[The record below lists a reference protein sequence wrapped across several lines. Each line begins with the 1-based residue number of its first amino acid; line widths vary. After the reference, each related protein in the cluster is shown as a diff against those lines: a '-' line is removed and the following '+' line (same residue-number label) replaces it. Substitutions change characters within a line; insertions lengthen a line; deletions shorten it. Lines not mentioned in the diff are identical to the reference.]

1 MAFRWLQPMVDVVSP
16 DVRSRMMAGIGGKN
30 TKPERVIRHGLHAL
44 GFRFL
49 IHDRRLPGKP
59 DIVLPKWKS
68 VIFVNGCF
76 WHGHD
81 CHLFKLPSTRTEF
94 WKAKIEANRSNDVR
108 ALGELIRL
116 NWRVA
121 TVWECALKGRSR
133 IPVERILADL
143 SDWLKSK
150 DHKISIRGSII

>member
-1 MAFRWLQPMVDVVSP
+1 
-16 DVRSRMMAGIGGKN
+16 MAGIGGKN
-30 TKPERVIRHGLHAL
+30 TKPELVIRKGLHAL

-59 DIVLPKWKS
+59 DIVLPKWQS
-68 VIFVNGCF
+68 AIFVNGCF

-94 WKAKIEANRSNDVR
+94 WKAKIEANLSNDVR
-108 ALGELIRL
+108 VLGELIRL
-116 NWRVA
+116 NWRVE

-133 IPVERILADL
+133 LPVETILADL
-143 SDWLKSK
+143 SDWLKSE
-150 DHKISIRGSII
+150 DHKISIRGTII

>member
-1 MAFRWLQPMVDVVSP
+1 MVDVVSP

-30 TKPERVIRHGLHAL
+30 TKPERVIRQGLHAL

-59 DIVLPKWKS
+59 DIVLSKWKS

-94 WKAKIEANRSNDVR
+94 WKEKIEANRSNDARV
-108 ALGELIRL
+108 LSELIHL

-121 TVWECALKGRSR
+121 TAWECALKGRSR
-133 IPVERILADL
+133 LPVETILADL
-143 SDWLKSK
+143 SDWLKSEGLK
-150 DHKISIRGSII
+150 VSIRGTII